1 MVRKISAVLVILS
14 VFIVFLTLK
23 QYRVYSAERHVL
35 TQLES
40 QKRYIAGL
48 MAQKSSIQLEP
59 VDMSLKKFKDDFVNI
74 KYEYNLSSGVLECNE
89 SGVDPKYFWI
99 KTIPC
104 RVVFKYS
111 AIDEGWI
118 ILQVFS
124 ELFKKYPLTVEEV
137 SVKDGE
143 VNISLI
149 LRGN

>member
-14 VFIVFLTLK
+14 VFIIFLTLK
-23 QYRVYSAERHVL
+23 QYRVYSAEKQVL
-35 TQLES
+35 IQLEE
-40 QKRYIAGL
+40 QRRCIAGL
-48 MAQKSSIQLEP
+48 TAQKSPVLLEP
-59 VDMSLKKFKDDFVNI
+59 VQTSLKRLKDEFINM
-74 KYEYNLSSGVLECNE
+74 KYEYNLFSGALECNE

-104 RVVFKYS
+104 KVVFKYS
-111 AIDEGWI
+111 GIDEGWI

-124 ELFKKYPLTVEEV
+124 EMFKKYPLTVEEV